1 MFSKLRIFTGNANRA
16 LAIAVSNYAAI
27 PLGDA
32 KVFKFANDNS
42 FVKINEN
49 VRGSDVFILQP
60 TSRPVDDNLME
71 LLIMIDALKELRQ
84 KPLIVLYRILHT
96 LGQIKKINLGLL

>member
-1 MFSKLRIFTGNANRA
+1 MFSRLKIFTGNANRE

-32 KVFKFANDNS
+32 NIFKFANDNS

-60 TSRPVDDNLME
+60 TCRPVNDNLME
-71 LLIMIDALKELRQ
+71 LLIMMML
-84 KPLIVLYRILHT
+84 
-96 LGQIKKINLGLL
+96 